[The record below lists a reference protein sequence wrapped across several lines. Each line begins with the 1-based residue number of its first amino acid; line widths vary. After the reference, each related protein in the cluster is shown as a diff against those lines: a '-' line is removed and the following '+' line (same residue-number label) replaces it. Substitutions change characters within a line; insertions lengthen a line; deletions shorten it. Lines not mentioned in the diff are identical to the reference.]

1 VPEALRSF
9 TVHADL
15 TQKFITRFSGEQIA
29 GVERYEVG
37 LFEVES

>member
-1 VPEALRSF
+1 LREESAAAGGD
-9 TVHADL
+9 T
-15 TQKFITRFSGEQIA
+15 IA